1 MVAVAKNAPDL
12 RIQPAWMQHD
22 KQVLR
27 YYAYFQEPVV
37 ESPIENFRIR
47 KCTIFYYLEDGSLQI
62 SEPKVHN
69 SGLQQGPFLKRH
81 RVEHPDGGYFGP
93 DNLRCGITI
102 NVYGRKFMVTSCDK
116 FTKDFYKEHGLDI
129 GEERETPLDQYT
141 AAKQKSVQLS
151 QQPIPEAVREQKV
164 YNEMILGGGRTNPKM
179 KQYLENDRKVLRF
192 YAYWDDKT
200 RYGTRQYYT
209 IHFFLVDDTMEIL
222 EIHTRNS
229 GRDRYPT
236 FYKRGPLLKKPIPV
250 HTPGMFVDEMK
261 TAYDET
267 GGRMQYSPHD
277 LSTNTT
283 IAVYGR
289 DFFIYDCDSATREFY
304 KKFNGNPQEA
314 VELDVEPPTHYEL
327 TKPPHIGVGLE
338 EDSLGSCY
346 SLRPKPPRQDMV
358 KKMMNSG
365 KILRFEAR
373 MDNNQP
379 EDANRRF
386 IIGVYLLDDQV
397 AVWEM
402 RCRNSGQTEG
412 KFSEKSR
419 KRNPATGQWFS
430 PSEFYVGATVTL
442 AAVPFYIVRA
452 DEYTLKYMEE
462 QGSSMGF
469 HYSDLNTI
477 AKKLAPL
484 ESCED
489 FTSRSRID
497 PDELNEL
504 VASCIGRRLVDH
516 EIVTIIRSCG
526 DLSKEPCEIDVS
538 KVKEA
543 IQRGRRLKTAKDF
556 VDEEAGNI
564 YVPIQYTGVPS
575 TASSAGGDDTRADDL
590 FAEEDPH
597 QEAPNSED
605 ELMDEIDATA
615 EREQAASPPEPSA
628 VASPARVEVSRD
640 PRHQRPTRM
649 MTMQPAFCPGANTP
663 QGIQATEGNNG
674 INKVNLPHLAVQWTR
689 LQILLCW
696 NSHGVVT
703 RQMLTPPDVQIPDD
717 EVPESALEITYT
729 TPGAPPRQTR
739 IKDSVYG
746 WSMASISDKGVVLG
760 APCLASEATDEDAYD
775 EDDFVTDTKQGGENP
790 TNVSRVQFRPSA
802 NYRPGISN
810 SGPRDWTASVPSGEQ
825 LVCVAIGRD
834 FVTGM
839 TNCRKLGPRIRIW
852 SLNAG
857 LPTNVLSIGCPSSR
871 PVSMVASASSGLILW
886 AVADHG
892 GDATKIRYCLA
903 HSAGSG
909 SRVGV
914 LSEGPLPV
922 SADGHHDA
930 GQGPTLTWIGMTS
943 ESIPLSM
950 DSVGMLR
957 ALLPTGM
964 ATAGPSVDLRWM
976 PVYDCVAEIQREN
989 EGFWAIGGTGLN
1001 LHICRTRYE
1010 DAYEPRGLALP
1021 RVIPSIIWR
1030 IRLSSSKGS
1039 DKTSLGDRPE
1049 NERAFAE
1056 RAVATWKQFCWDRG
1070 VDLGEDPSEMK
1081 KTTVGLE
1088 KKLVMT
1094 FRDLVQ
1100 SKQLEAA
1107 YDTSTLALQIPATP
1121 RFMAKMALKL
1131 GQPLLAARIEEDMA
1145 SIASPSIPAVPQA
1158 RPVIPSSAPSGQ
1170 TSVPSPARTAP
1181 PRTAFDPVEGEQ
1193 RREAPVTEEVT
1204 EGRNQGISKRGPIR
1218 GNPFAN
1224 RKRRQNDV
1232 DDSNA
1237 AKVLRA
1243 DG

>member
-1 MVAVAKNAPDL
+1 
-12 RIQPAWMQHD
+12 
-22 KQVLR
+22 
-27 YYAYFQEPVV
+27 
-37 ESPIENFRIR
+37 
-47 KCTIFYYLEDGSLQI
+47 
-62 SEPKVHN
+62 
-69 SGLQQGPFLKRH
+69 
-81 RVEHPDGGYFGP
+81 
-93 DNLRCGITI
+93 
-102 NVYGRKFMVTSCDK
+102 KFMVTSCDK

-141 AAKQKSVQLS
+141 AAKQKSAQLS

-209 IHFFLVDDTMEIL
+209 IHFFLVDDTLEIL

-261 TAYDET
+261 TVYDET

-289 DFFIYDCDSATREFY
+289 EFFIYDCDSATREFY

-516 EIVTIIRSCG
+516 EIVTIIRSCA

-538 KVKEA
+538 KVMEA
-543 IQRGRRLKTAKDF
+543 VQRGRRLKTAKDF

-564 YVPIQYTGVPS
+564 YVPIQYTGVLS
-575 TASSAGGDDTRADDL
+575 TVSSAGGDDTRADDL

-628 VASPARVEVSRD
+628 VASPARVE
-640 PRHQRPTRM
+640 
-649 MTMQPAFCPGANTP
+649 PAFCPGANTP
-663 QGIQATEGNNG
+663 QGVQATEGNNG
-674 INKVNLPHLAVQWTR
+674 INK
-689 LQILLCW
+689 ILLCW
-696 NSHGVVT
+696 NAHGIVT
-703 RQMLTPPDVQIPDD
+703 RQMLTPPDVQVPDD

-790 TNVSRVQFRPSA
+790 TNVARVQFRPSA

-886 AVADHG
+886 AAADHG

-909 SRVGV
+909 SRMGV

-950 DSVGMLR
+950 DSVGMMR

-964 ATAGPSVDLRWM
+964 ASAGPSVDLRQSYTHPDCSISCPRWM

-1021 RVIPSIIWR
+1021 RVIPSITWR

-1039 DKTSLGDRPE
+1039 DKTNLGDRPE

-1056 RAVATWKQFCWDRG
+1056 RAVATWKQLCWDRG
-1070 VDLGEDPSEMK
+1070 VDLGEDPSDMK
-1081 KTTVGLE
+1081 KTT
-1088 KKLVMT
+1088 
-1094 FRDLVQ
+1094 
-1100 SKQLEAA
+1100 
-1107 YDTSTLALQIPATP
+1107 
-1121 RFMAKMALKL
+1121 
-1131 GQPLLAARIEEDMA
+1131 
-1145 SIASPSIPAVPQA
+1145 
-1158 RPVIPSSAPSGQ
+1158 
-1170 TSVPSPARTAP
+1170 
-1181 PRTAFDPVEGEQ
+1181 
-1193 RREAPVTEEVT
+1193 
-1204 EGRNQGISKRGPIR
+1204 
-1218 GNPFAN
+1218 
-1224 RKRRQNDV
+1224 
-1232 DDSNA
+1232 
-1237 AKVLRA
+1237 
-1243 DG
+1243 

>member
-1 MVAVAKNAPDL
+1 MTPRLRPSRPGFKEVKPPIKEGGEVDPELPRTPRLGRSFRASRIQRSWKLWYFRRAFERYSIDCVGFLASLNWLRKHNMLYGIELADPSDTKHWNAAHRTAPKDSEIDPWGHQRLREHLDRIWNIERDARRRVTQGRTEGQSSLVRNRSTPRRSRTAQSGPKVAQPVTLPPKAVLPPSQRHSHAERCLARSLPPPVNRGFGVQASGRIPVGGGFGHQAWRIPMPRLELGAPRLSFHPSGAVVPFLAGGPPPPVAGRIVGCGGPPPTAGGGIGGARISFHVVETGGVVFFPLSEASISLAGIGPMVAVAKNAPDL

-37 ESPIENFRIR
+37 ESPMENFRIR

-93 DNLRCGITI
+93 ANLRCGITI

-116 FTKDFYKEHGLDI
+116 FTKDFYKDHGLNI

-209 IHFFLVDDTMEIL
+209 IHFFLVDDTLEIL

-261 TAYDET
+261 TVYDET
-267 GGRMQYSPHD
+267 GGRMRYSPHD

-289 DFFIYDCDSATREFY
+289 EFFIYDCDSATREFY

-452 DEYTLKYMEE
+452 DEYTLKFMEA

-477 AKKLAPL
+477 AKKLVPL

-538 KVKEA
+538 KVMEA
-543 IQRGRRLKTAKDF
+543 VQRGRRLKTAKDF

-564 YVPIQYTGVPS
+564 YVPIQYTGVSS

-628 VASPARVEVSRD
+628 VASPARVE
-640 PRHQRPTRM
+640 
-649 MTMQPAFCPGANTP
+649 PAFCPGANTP
-663 QGIQATEGNNG
+663 QGVQATEGNNG

-703 RQMLTPPDVQIPDD
+703 RQMLTPPDVQVPDD
-717 EVPESALEITYT
+717 E
-729 TPGAPPRQTR
+729 
-739 IKDSVYG
+739 
-746 WSMASISDKGVVLG
+746 
-760 APCLASEATDEDAYD
+760 
-775 EDDFVTDTKQGGENP
+775 
-790 TNVSRVQFRPSA
+790 
-802 NYRPGISN
+802 
-810 SGPRDWTASVPSGEQ
+810 
-825 LVCVAIGRD
+825 
-834 FVTGM
+834 
-839 TNCRKLGPRIRIW
+839 
-852 SLNAG
+852 
-857 LPTNVLSIGCPSSR
+857 
-871 PVSMVASASSGLILW
+871 
-886 AVADHG
+886 
-892 GDATKIRYCLA
+892 
-903 HSAGSG
+903 
-909 SRVGV
+909 
-914 LSEGPLPV
+914 
-922 SADGHHDA
+922 
-930 GQGPTLTWIGMTS
+930 
-943 ESIPLSM
+943 
-950 DSVGMLR
+950 
-957 ALLPTGM
+957 
-964 ATAGPSVDLRWM
+964 
-976 PVYDCVAEIQREN
+976 
-989 EGFWAIGGTGLN
+989 
-1001 LHICRTRYE
+1001 
-1010 DAYEPRGLALP
+1010 
-1021 RVIPSIIWR
+1021 
-1030 IRLSSSKGS
+1030 
-1039 DKTSLGDRPE
+1039 
-1049 NERAFAE
+1049 
-1056 RAVATWKQFCWDRG
+1056 
-1070 VDLGEDPSEMK
+1070 
-1081 KTTVGLE
+1081 
-1088 KKLVMT
+1088 
-1094 FRDLVQ
+1094 
-1100 SKQLEAA
+1100 
-1107 YDTSTLALQIPATP
+1107 
-1121 RFMAKMALKL
+1121 
-1131 GQPLLAARIEEDMA
+1131 
-1145 SIASPSIPAVPQA
+1145 
-1158 RPVIPSSAPSGQ
+1158 
-1170 TSVPSPARTAP
+1170 
-1181 PRTAFDPVEGEQ
+1181 
-1193 RREAPVTEEVT
+1193 
-1204 EGRNQGISKRGPIR
+1204 
-1218 GNPFAN
+1218 
-1224 RKRRQNDV
+1224 
-1232 DDSNA
+1232 
-1237 AKVLRA
+1237 
-1243 DG
+1243 